1 MARLTEKSSL
11 IASVLAAIGAS
22 VCCVGPLVLL
32 ALGIGGSWVGSLT
45 AMEPYRPFF
54 IGMTLLFLGLAFRK
68 LYLVPQV
75 CTPGTPCADP
85 RTRQRQRLTFWI
97 VTVLLLGLLAV
108 PWFAPLFYRK
118 ETPMRKLLIALL
130 AAIPLT
136 VLAATPKTVTLAVQN
151 MTCELCPIT
160 VKKSLEK
167 VPGVSA
173 VKVDFDRKTAIV
185 TYDADKAQPE
195 ALTKATTNA
204 GYPSTVQK

>member
-1 MARLTEKSSL
+1 
-11 IASVLAAIGAS
+11 
-22 VCCVGPLVLL
+22 
-32 ALGIGGSWVGSLT
+32 
-45 AMEPYRPFF
+45 
-54 IGMTLLFLGLAFRK
+54 
-68 LYLVPQV
+68 
-75 CTPGTPCADP
+75 
-85 RTRQRQRLTFWI
+85 
-97 VTVLLLGLLAV
+97 
-108 PWFAPLFYRK
+108 
-118 ETPMRKLLIALL
+118 MRKLLIALL

-185 TYDADKAQPE
+185 TYDADKAQPK